1 MDSSELVP
9 RVLAIY
15 WPLKLKILNWQGD
28 EEQWLDGPSALT
40 GQPRRIPW
48 GREVLVEKRDFAGAA
63 LVAGDGVGSQLGT
76 AVRLRHSYV
85 VSCESVEKDEA
96 GNVVEIHG
104 RCNYDSL
111 GVPTALDGVGE
122 GPKVVS
128 WVHASLDKHLQVPL
142 VEGPGNFV
150 ATYWPPGA
158 GNAEAV
164 PEFSMLCE
172 PWLRSLAS
180 VHNAA
185 SHIASPRAD
194 SVFIGQCLSVNGY
207 ENLGQAAVDTG
218 VQLERL
224 GRFRVCSLPERRIA
238 LQCLSAWRPKFCTP
252 AKPSKRQRVPDAV
265 LAAAAAEAAARK
277 EAMQKASVDFARF
290 ALEEPLLMVCACDR
304 WERVLALD
312 LQEAW
317 QSTDFVNVSVEE
329 IAPALFRIRGPV
341 PPMPATPNQAP
352 ATEDQKEKIQILP
365 EGTFD
370 RECVWH
376 AAGIRRCL
384 QLLTLPLKPAEV
396 IEAAAKLNFPD
407 GWSLEHEGP
416 HPVRYESLAPFTQS
430 SSFLAAGLGRV
441 ISGPIRPS
449 PDETDRHASA
459 RLVTVE
465 MINSEGLH
473 FLAKDSLGRQSFNPT
488 AFGSI
493 WRSRPFPDYSAALEP
508 LAALALLGIGLRVHH
523 RLGREPRAFLDA
535 TCGTGTVAAA
545 AKYCVSAWPIFA
557 GDVNVTMS
565 KRSLANLAAAFPGQ
579 AYELLDE
586 PPPTDPLPGIGVRHW
601 DATNPWPIPARAGL
615 GEGGEGL
622 LVASNLP
629 WGKSLDT
636 QVEAATQ
643 VARTLSATLPRAT
656 MCLIA
661 PEEVGR
667 NCSDWF
673 KLLHTAPVGKKAKDP
688 MTQLKARTERAE
700 RVKAGVEEA
709 RKKRK
714 LEFHLSLQKD
724 AKRLKDEAAAAAAA
738 KKAKELAQESVN
750 PCEHGAEAQ
759 HSVCC
764 TRLSEADDLL
774 ESLYGGLPP
783 PDPKKAMTEA
793 GSDASSSSGYLGAG
807 PHARYFYSLVKSRHA
822 SPLILWMTGGPGC
835 SSILA
840 MLSENGPC
848 RPKEKFKNEQGHD
861 EWKLEHNPF
870 SWTEAASVL
879 WVDQPA
885 QVGFSTGEP
894 VYDEKGVSQRMLAFM
909 QNFYGVYPELLRA
922 PLYITGESFAG
933 HFIPAVATALLE
945 AFDAGNPVARLHG
958 VAMGNAWVSPASQYG
973 SKPWMAFTGGFPE
986 GGSVHGIVNESVF
999 HSMLGAL
1006 PSCLRG
1012 VRSCQAETWIPG
1024 QCLSAFNSCTTLE
1037 LIPEVSSGRNPYD
1050 LRKVCTES
1058 SAINCYDF
1066 TLEKE
1071 YLNDVEVKRALG
1083 VSEQLK
1089 WKVCNLVIDVDFAI
1103 SGDWL
1108 SDSSHVVDRLL
1119 DRGVPVLAYSGDTDL
1134 MVDWLGTK
1142 NWMAG
1147 LSWSKAHHWAEAA
1160 EAAEQPL
1167 RTGPNSS
1174 VAGRVR
1180 SAGGLT
1186 FVQIFNAGHMV
1197 PRDQPEAALAMV
1209 REFISPSS
1217 KWRQFLPAETLAR
1230 EDVSWMLPALVSI
1243 ISLVV
1248 LGVAILRVA
1257 RRTGSDDSYVLL
1269 S

>member
-172 PWLRSLAS
+172 PWLRSLA
-180 VHNAA
+180 
-185 SHIASPRAD
+185 
-194 SVFIGQCLSVNGY
+194 SVNGY

-688 MTQLKARTERAE
+688 MTQLKARTAE
-700 RVKAGVEEA
+700 REKA
-709 RKKRK
+709 
-714 LEFHLSLQKD
+714 
-724 AKRLKDEAAAAAAA
+724 
-738 KKAKELAQESVN
+738 AKELSGGEM
-750 PCEHGAEAQ
+750 AEDPSKVIFLDVDGVSAS
-759 HSVCC
+759 HF
-764 TRLSEADDLL
+764 RALLEDLL
-774 ESLYGGLPP
+774 KLRHR
-783 PDPKKAMTEA
+783 EA
-793 GSDASSSSGYLGAG
+793 ATSNGDASSSSGYLGAG